1 MSRRS
6 GLPARAAEQA
16 GPRACYGAGGGPGTP
31 LAGYLVAG
39 GLSNPRG
46 LCALNGGGVA
56 FFVLLSVL
64 YQSAR
69 TLTRVGIPNCSSF

>member
-64 YQSAR
+64 PAIATMVSLYG
-69 TLTRVGIPNCSSF
+69 L